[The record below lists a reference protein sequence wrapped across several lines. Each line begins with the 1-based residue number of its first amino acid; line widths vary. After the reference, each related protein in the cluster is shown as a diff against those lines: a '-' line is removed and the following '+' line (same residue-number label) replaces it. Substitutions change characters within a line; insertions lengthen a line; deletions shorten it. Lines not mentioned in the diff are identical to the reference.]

1 MIIDGIKLQDL
12 RIFQSVYEH
21 KSMTGAA
28 KELFMTQSGISQHV
42 KILEDELS
50 VVLFDRIQQRL
61 VPTSDAHLLYQKIKT
76 TLNLLEQSLSEVR
89 GDLKN
94 QPTHLMGEVSIGI
107 PPEFG
112 INLVVPK
119 LMPLMKE
126 FPKIKVNFVIGFA
139 SDMNDALLKGDL
151 DFAYIDPFLMDQK
164 IVTQLVYEE
173 PMELCC
179 SEEYYLNHVKGHP
192 QDKSL
197 FESLD
202 YVEYQLHDGLIHRWF
217 ESQTGVKNYRLQ
229 VRSTILNVQ
238 GVAQIIQNGLA
249 VGLLPGHYI
258 DQLNAQNI
266 KFYLFK
272 EIEGQ
277 KKGKHHPLINKIS
290 LAYLKDRTQSSAA
303 QACLKALEKF

>member
-126 FPKIKVNFVIGFA
+126 FPKIKPGSEQVIHFYTQWLHKTLDDYETVYQRDLISAFKYLQDNAGLDILTSA
-139 SDMNDALLKGDL
+139 ATHGYLPLLSHDSAIRGQLKTGIRHYKKYFGRQPTGIWL
-151 DFAYIDPFLMDQK
+151 PECGYRPLTENERVGIETFL
-164 IVTQLVYEE
+164 E
-173 PMELCC
+173 
-179 SEEYYLNHVKGHP
+179 N
-192 QDKSL
+192 
-197 FESLD
+197 
-202 YVEYQLHDGLIHRWF
+202 
-217 ESQTGVKNYRLQ
+217 
-229 VRSTILNVQ
+229 
-238 GVAQIIQNGLA
+238 
-249 VGLLPGHYI
+249 VGLHYFFT
-258 DQLNAQNI
+258 DPAR
-266 KFYLFK
+266 
-272 EIEGQ
+272 G
-277 KKGKHHPLINKIS
+277 
-290 LAYLKDRTQSSAA
+290 
-303 QACLKALEKF
+303 